1 MKTSV
6 VLTSV
11 ALLAAAGG
19 LAGPALQ
26 QAATTP
32 PPAAATAA
40 TAATASAPQPA
51 APQVAEPPLPAVSAE
66 TLRHIAAAAGGDV
79 KAEDVRAT
87 PMPGIFELRQGS
99 QIIYMSHDGRYVFT
113 GDLYRVADKFNLTE
127 ARLAEVR
134 KQLIAAVP
142 ESKMVVFS
150 PADPKYTITVFTDV
164 DCPYCQAMHKQIAE
178 YNRLGVRVRYVF
190 YPRTGPNS
198 DSWHKAEQVWCSADR
213 KGALTDAKLGKP
225 LKAKACA
232 DTPVALEYALGQQ
245 VGLEGTPAVISSN
258 GTMVGGYLPPELM
271 VEKLKQLQP

>member
-1 MKTSV
+1 MKISV
-6 VLTSV
+6 VLTSI
-11 ALLAAAGG
+11 ALLAAAAG
-19 LAGPALQ
+19 LAAPALQ
-26 QAATTP
+26 QTVTSATPVAASAP
-32 PPAAATAA
+32 GQPAAP
-40 TAATASAPQPA
+40 APQPA
-51 APQVAEPPLPAVSAE
+51 EQPLPAVSAE
-66 TLRHIAAAAGGDV
+66 TLRNIAAAAGGDV

-99 QIIYMSHDGRYVFT
+99 QIIYMSQDGRYVIT

-127 ARLAEVR
+127 ARLADVR

-213 KGALTDAKLGKP
+213 KAALTDAKLGKP

-232 DTPVALEYALGQQ
+232 NTPVALEYALGQQ

-258 GTMVGGYLPPELM
+258 GTMVGGYMPPELM